1 MFKSQWILA
10 AGAAA
15 LISTAALAEDVKVQ
29 IKRDGVA
36 VGAARANGATAHR
49 ASKLI
54 GMAVK
59 NSAGESLGKV
69 NDLVIDERG
78 SVRYAAVQFGGF
90 AGFNAKLFA
99 VPWNSLT
106 IKNDVDSDTRFA
118 ELNIDKKVLETAPGF
133 PSDNWPNFAD
143 ETFVKDV
150 DAFYL
155 KHAPRTR
162 VEIERK

>member
-1 MFKSQWILA
+1 MKSSWILA
-10 AGAAA
+10 AVAAS
-15 LISTAALAEDVKVQ
+15 LFAAVSWADDVKVQ
-29 IKRDGVA
+29 VRA
-36 VGAARANGATAHR
+36 PGAGARLAAGATAHR
-49 ASKLI
+49 ASKMI

-99 VPWNSLT
+99 VPWSSLT
-106 IKNDVDSDTRFA
+106 IKNDVDSDGRFA

-133 PSDNWPNFAD
+133 PSDHWPNFAD

-155 KHAPRTR
+155 KHAPRAR
-162 VEIERK
+162 IEIDRK

>member
-1 MFKSQWILA
+1 MVKSHWILA
-10 AGAAA
+10 AAVAT
-15 LISTAALAEDVKVQ
+15 LLTAVSLADDVKVQ
-29 IKRDGVA
+29 VNAPG
-36 VGAARANGATAHR
+36 ARAAAGATAHR
-49 ASKLI
+49 ASKMI

-99 VPWNSLT
+99 VPWNSFA
-106 IKNDVDSDTRFA
+106 IKNDVDSDNRFA
-118 ELNIDKKVLETAPGF
+118 ELNIDKKVLENAPGF
-133 PSDNWPNFAD
+133 PSDHWPNFAD
-143 ETFVKDV
+143 ESFVKDV

-155 KHAPRTR
+155 KHAPRTK
-162 VEIERK
+162 VEVERK

>member
-1 MFKSQWILA
+1 MKINRDAAPAVSARVA
-10 AGAAA
+10 AGSA
-15 LISTAALAEDVKVQ
+15 
-29 IKRDGVA
+29 
-36 VGAARANGATAHR
+36 AHR
-49 ASKLI
+49 ASKMI
-54 GMAVK
+54 GMEVK
-59 NSAGESLGKV
+59 NAKNESLGKI

-99 VPWNSLT
+99 VPWTSLAVKT
-106 IKNDVDSDTRFA
+106 DVDSDNRYA
-118 ELNIDKKVLETAPGF
+118 ELNIDQKVLETAPGF
-133 PSDNWPNFAD
+133 PSDHWPNFAD

-155 KHAPRTR
+155 KYAPRTR

>member
-1 MFKSQWILA
+1 MAMSHWIM
-10 AGAAA
+10 
-15 LISTAALAEDVKVQ
+15 AALAASLFAAVSWADDVKVQ
-29 IKRDGVA
+29 VNA
-36 VGAARANGATAHR
+36 PGAAARSTAGATAHR
-49 ASKLI
+49 ASKMI

-99 VPWNSLT
+99 VPWSSFA
-106 IKNDVDSDTRFA
+106 IKNDVDSDNRYA
-118 ELNIDKKVLETAPGF
+118 ELNIDKKVLEQAPGF
-133 PSDNWPNFAD
+133 PSDKWPDFAD
-143 ETFVKDV
+143 QSFQKDV

-155 KHAPRTR
+155 KHAPRNK
-162 VEIERK
+162 VEVERK

>member
-1 MFKSQWILA
+1 MVKSHWILA
-10 AGAAA
+10 AAVA
-15 LISTAALAEDVKVQ
+15 LSSAVALADDVKVQ
-29 IKRDGVA
+29 VNAPG
-36 VGAARANGATAHR
+36 ARAATGATAHR
-49 ASKLI
+49 ASKMI

-99 VPWNSLT
+99 VPWTSFA
-106 IKNDVDSDTRFA
+106 IKNDVDSDSRFA
-118 ELNIDKKVLETAPGF
+118 ELNIDKKVLENAPGF
-133 PSDNWPNFAD
+133 PSDKWPDFAD
-143 ETFVKDV
+143 QSFVKDV

-155 KHAPRTR
+155 KHAPRTK